1 MFLCIQD
8 TLQSQ
13 YSLTERL
20 TFWRHLNDA
29 RATIPAPGNSL
40 FVHHPAANHP
50 VVKKEEVIIA
60 ERSRLDYKY

>member
-1 MFLCIQD
+1 MRNSCNKILYESHSHGEID
-8 TLQSQ
+8 L
-13 YSLTERL
+13 
-20 TFWRHLNDA
+20 WRHLNDA

-40 FVHHPAANHP
+40 FVHPAANHP